1 MIIIY
6 ALVLL
11 GIPAL
16 LSIINLGTLIESFT
30 RSNRLYDYTRRK
42 YLDVA
47 TIVLGVLFSI
57 AFWGLCEFREY
68 NDPIQIS
75 VDLFHLH
82 TPIGSEHM
90 LSVMLY
96 FTFGYLAYLL
106 LRFKHKAL
114 SPILV
119 AVSISLLILSNL
131 LNLIFIIQL
140 SNHIFIDGEGRFTI
154 FSAALL
160 LSLLPA
166 NFFILSGLLI
176 RDITSDF
183 SYRDRVYK
191 NPVLATINQS
201 LIKSDKYF
209 RSALILL
216 FPLYGLLTAL
226 LVLFGQKPDSLI
238 QAFTQTSDWTLSQ
251 HIAPPPV
258 EVDAHYLCTVS
269 LRGHKKIVKPLRYGV
284 RKGNKIVV
292 NRQLMVANAFE
303 ELIQERYPKMHKG
316 IRYFYDR
323 YGYPL
328 SDLITNQYK
337 ADMTYLLMK
346 PLEYVFLLTLYLFD
360 KTPEN
365 RIALQYLPND
375 VKKSLGKS
383 HL

>member
-1 MIIIY
+1 M
-6 ALVLL
+6 
-11 GIPAL
+11 
-16 LSIINLGTLIESFT
+16 
-30 RSNRLYDYTRRK
+30 
-42 YLDVA
+42 
-47 TIVLGVLFSI
+47 
-57 AFWGLCEFREY
+57 
-68 NDPIQIS
+68 
-75 VDLFHLH
+75 
-82 TPIGSEHM
+82 
-90 LSVMLY
+90 
-96 FTFGYLAYLL
+96 
-106 LRFKHKAL
+106 
-114 SPILV
+114 
-119 AVSISLLILSNL
+119 
-131 LNLIFIIQL
+131 
-140 SNHIFIDGEGRFTI
+140 
-154 FSAALL
+154 
-160 LSLLPA
+160 
-166 NFFILSGLLI
+166 
-176 RDITSDF
+176 
-183 SYRDRVYK
+183 
-191 NPVLATINQS
+191 
-201 LIKSDKYF
+201 
-209 RSALILL
+209 L